1 MFADIRKLKQF
12 KAEKMTKV
20 GLVDSPRMFCDLYCL
35 LPGQEQRVHAH
46 ADSDKVYYVLEGAP
60 TIVIGDEE
68 RRLAPGGIAHAAPGI
83 RHGVRNDSDT
93 GAVCLVFMTPGP

>member
-12 KAEKMTKV
+12 KTEKMTKV

-35 LPGQEQRVHAH
+35 LPGQEQSTHAH
-46 ADSDKVYYVLEGAP
+46 ADSDKVYYVVEGTP

-68 RRLAPGGIAHAAPGI
+68 RQLAAGEIAHAAPGI
-83 RHGVRNDSDT
+83 KHGVRNGSDT
-93 GAVCLVFMTPGP
+93 GAVCLVFMTPKP